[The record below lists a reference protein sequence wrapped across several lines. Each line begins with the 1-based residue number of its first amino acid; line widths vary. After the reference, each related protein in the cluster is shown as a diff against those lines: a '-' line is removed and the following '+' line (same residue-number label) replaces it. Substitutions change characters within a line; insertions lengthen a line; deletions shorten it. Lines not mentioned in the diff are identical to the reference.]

1 MKLKYKFY
9 LSAYTVIYWLDV
21 CGIWFLLKGIMNERA
36 GTTFI
41 LFFLFLYVMTAG
53 FDLFI
58 FIESEQEIEKE
69 DWRSFLMELYVAFFI
84 FVVLFMG
91 EFVRLFTEIIEF
103 LFKSF

>member
-1 MKLKYKFY
+1 MQ
-9 LSAYTVIYWLDV
+9 
-21 CGIWFLLKGIMNERA
+21 CN
-36 GTTFI
+36 
-41 LFFLFLYVMTAG
+41 FLYFQYLLQPVPILSQLEIFSAG
-53 FDLFI
+53 FDLLI

-69 DWRSFLMELYVAFFI
+69 DWRTFLMELYVAFLI